1 LVEIV
6 LQPEPVMFTMSQY
19 GNTGTPV
26 MLRMPRV
33 LVVDDDPGSMMLLRR
48 TLGKECDVTTASNG
62 RDALALLETD
72 AFDAVLLDIM
82 MPGMNGLEVL
92 RAIRSSEA
100 LADLPVVLISGRH
113 ESEDVVEGLQLGA
126 NDYISKPV
134 NIPVLRARIHTQLA
148 LKQLSDA
155 YKAKIEELR
164 EAQEMQERFLRI
176 VSHDLKG
183 PLTNLRMAQYLL
195 RDIVSGNPQGGSILD
210 NIDTTLNDMQEL
222 IRIFLDA
229 SAYQPGRLTPEI
241 EHFDASDVIQK
252 VAEQY
257 AMSADRKGIRIRY
270 EPVPVML
277 TADPRFFSQIASNLL
292 SNAIKYSQPHSVV
305 TVWMD
310 TDGAFARFCVADQG
324 PGIPSAERS
333 RLFQMFSKLSTRPT
347 AGESSSGLGLWIV
360 KMLVEAQGGT
370 VGVDCPPEGG
380 SVFYAYLP
388 LSTDP

>member
-1 LVEIV
+1 
-6 LQPEPVMFTMSQY
+6 MSQFS
-19 GNTGTPV
+19 NTGSPI

-48 TLGKECDVTTASNG
+48 TLGKECEVTTASNG
-62 RDALALLETD
+62 QDALDILQSGQ

-92 RAIRSSEA
+92 KAIRDSEA

-155 YKAKIEELR
+155 YKAKIVELR

-195 RDIVSGNPQGGSILD
+195 REIVAGHPQGSSILD
-210 NIDTTLNDMQEL
+210 NVDTTLNDMQEL
-222 IRIFLDA
+222 IRVFLDA
-229 SAYQPGRLTPEI
+229 STYQPGRLTPEI
-241 EHFDASDVIQK
+241 ESFDANDVIQK
-252 VAEQY
+252 VVEQY
-257 AMSADRKGIRIRY
+257 AMTADNKGTTIRY
-270 EPVPVML
+270 TPAPVALM
-277 TADPRFFSQIASNLL
+277 ADARFFNQIASNLL
-292 SNAIKYSQPHSVV
+292 SNAIKYSPPHSTV
-305 TVWMD
+305 TVWVETED
-310 TDGAFARFCVADQG
+310 QFARFCVADQG
-324 PGIPSAERS
+324 PGIPAAERGK
-333 RLFQMFSKLSTRPT
+333 LFQMFSKLSTRPT

-360 KMLVEAQGGT
+360 KMLVEAQGGSI
-370 VGVDCPPEGG
+370 GVDCPAEGG
-380 SVFYAYLP
+380 SIFYTYLP
-388 LSTDP
+388 LAQAE